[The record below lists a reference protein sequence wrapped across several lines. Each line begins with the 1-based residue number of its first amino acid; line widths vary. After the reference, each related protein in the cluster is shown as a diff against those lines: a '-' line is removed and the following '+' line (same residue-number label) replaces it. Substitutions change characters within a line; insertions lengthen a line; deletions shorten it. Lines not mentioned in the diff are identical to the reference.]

1 MCLILDTNTMYLYSL
16 FKGQIKRMKAAFF
29 GYFTGSAY
37 FIQIK
42 LNLISTSSTVCNERF
57 DKGPY
62 LSRIVFILYLKLVYY
77 NSM

>member
-1 MCLILDTNTMYLYSL
+1 
-16 FKGQIKRMKAAFF
+16 MKAAFF

>member
-1 MCLILDTNTMYLYSL
+1 
-16 FKGQIKRMKAAFF
+16 MKAAFI

-57 DKGPY
+57 DKGAY